1 MAVNLATQ
9 TDFSDSGAHG
19 PAAAATLPPSPEEIA
34 RHFPNFE
41 ILECLGRGG
50 MGVVYRARQKS
61 LNRLVA
67 LKILAPERVKDDA
80 FAKRFVIEAETLAK
94 LSHPNIVTIHDFGQA
109 DGLFYLVMEFVDG
122 VTLRQLLGASR
133 LSAREA
139 LAIVPQICDALQY
152 AHDAGIV
159 HRDIKPENILLDRR
173 GRVKVA
179 DFGLAKLVGTETSL
193 GVPALAGSGEPAADR
208 LKPGLPTLTGAQ
220 IMGTP
225 RYMSPEQAG
234 QPGEVD
240 HRADIFSLG
249 VVLYE
254 MLTGELPGKELQRP
268 SRKVLVDVRLDE
280 VVLRALEQK
289 PELRY
294 QQASEVKTR
303 LETIASTPPGGSGF
317 ASAQTESKRHEGAGS
332 RPTSATRFHW
342 NFWGHFGAASGAS
355 LWMPVTAISS
365 EWSGLGIALSA
376 VAALVIMVTAF
387 VVWGLR
393 HRLSAFRGLMI
404 LLAASFVATTVF
416 LAGADALGLTVRS
429 SWPGG
434 TQVSPSRYAWVLAI
448 FPLLAV
454 WFLGLERDATAGSPR
469 SPDPNLDGET
479 PPRRWLTVGM
489 ASVVLT
495 YAVGLLSWMLLSV
508 LQISGSSLWIL
519 ALFILTAVGSPLLS
533 SVLLRHADPSVPRRF
548 RKTCG
553 IVAGFIAMPLI
564 GFALFFLFAL
574 LSETGGWNPAPDE
587 AVIVPLVWLGAV
599 LLPVCSWRLWREANP
614 PVLGVAEA
622 NPLPIM
628 DFWQALEAGDYPRAW
643 EKTALYFQRD
653 LPEDRWVSRMEEF
666 RRPLGKAVSRQTLS
680 QVFTNSGRRFEQVVR
695 TTFDTQQSATETI
708 VGALQA
714 DGEWR
719 VEKYELGRPGP
730 CESQASQ
737 PPAAGT
743 GRDVRTK
750 SGIFGIPWVHVASGT
765 DPATG
770 RPRVAKGIVAVGPT
784 AIGVVAVGLRA
795 FGVMPVGLVAIGAMP
810 VGLVALGGLATGL
823 LGVGLMTSAL
833 MSFAWLQAVGLLAL
847 SANRAVGL
855 IALAPTATGLLPVSL
870 GAVLGVVICAI
881 ASAAI
886 VLTTVFSPGFRSAAL
901 NWRLAL
907 TAAIWHVGL
916 LVLALALTVG
926 AVSHIMPIYEEL
938 LQGMP
943 IPPATRFVLHLGGS
957 LRSHAL
963 WLALL
968 LPGFLVVE
976 VGLCL
981 LAQNLGGRRGQRL
994 WSLAWVLGWLL
1005 AIGMGGLALTIPL
1018 RLLASGPAAP
1028 PPLNKGQSIGF
1039 ASAVEV
1045 TLPLSDLG
1053 YSYSLNL
1060 DSGEMQPMPAGMT
1073 MADWSTGIQLPDGII
1088 VIAPATNRALT
1099 VGGTGTRVIPLLNS
1113 AAVWDNPQPAQLE
1126 SLDGLASGQTES
1138 VTGESSSPPVTF
1150 AFRTAKGVRGLLQ
1163 ITGFTENPR
1172 GLDLRYKLARSLP
1185 ASPGKSQP
1193 IAATRWQDYLRLK
1206 QGIGLGESGTGSHGD
1221 DALRYA
1227 IQYNRETVALTLA
1240 WRTEPGWEY
1249 RVQAK
1254 GRFGG
1259 LVDWTDKAATRTA
1272 SGSGTNRIV
1281 EERLMLSRREFERIA
1296 ALVLQKKHVPPQT
1309 ASVAFGPVTER
1320 AVSPKD
1326 VDAQGLLFLDLE
1338 RNRTFQPPM
1347 PVRFAELTGLE
1358 MNPALADWLR
1368 TNRIDLLVC
1377 LVPQTKVAGSTN
1389 TIPGAHLRGVNLSG
1403 AVVLDEAVWNEA
1415 ASDPSAK
1422 PWQTL
1427 DPELTVSDSRL
1438 LGQGARPYHA
1448 LLRTRDGSLFAL
1460 EARSN
1465 GKPADAVK
1473 LRFKQAANG
1482 KPAAALKPIPTEVFE
1497 RWAATQ
1503 AWFRDAEKQLKPND
1517 PAAYEALDRE
1527 HQARTLAIKELIRG
1541 TVLEPLSQQQEA
1553 AVERFRTATAAHDAA
1568 AAQAA
1573 ADDVNRLRIEIEDLL
1588 RSPAQPVPSSPAR

>member
-1 MAVNLATQ
+1 MSTSSPIPCPQCGASLAPDAPGGLCPRCLMAVNLATQ
-9 TDFSDSGAHG
+9 TDFNDSGAHG

-67 LKILAPERVKDDA
+67 LKILAPERVKDAA
-80 FAKRFVIEAETLAK
+80 FAQRFVIEAETLAK

-179 DFGLAKLVGTETSL
+179 DFGLAKLVGTGTSV
-193 GVPALAGSGEPAADR
+193 GGPALAGSGEPAADR
-208 LKPGLPTLTGAQ
+208 LKPGLQTLTGAQ
-220 IMGTP
+220 IIGTP
-225 RYMSPEQAG
+225 NYMSPEQIAA
-234 QPGEVD
+234 PGEVD
-240 HRADIFSLG
+240 HRADIYALG
-249 VVLYE
+249 VVFYQ
-254 MLTGELPGKELQRP
+254 MLTGELPGKQLQPP
-268 SRKVLVDVRLDE
+268 SRKVQLDVRLDE
-280 VVLRALEQK
+280 VVLRALEK
-289 PELRY
+289 TPALRY
-294 QQASEVKTR
+294 QTAADLRTQIETVVNDPGPDQPAHRTGLSAPHPLKSGTSYAITPEQLATFDGQFFLWRRTAQLLLDDLQLTISRAGAFTLIPLAAIRDLSIGHYPRVMNLAGLDFISVTYDADGRTQRLFFSPYEGRFGLPSSFNGVVAEWFAAIRAAVVAATSREPGKTPAEQ
-303 LETIASTPPGGSGF
+303 LGVPPG
-317 ASAQTESKRHEGAGS
+317 SKAIYALLLVPAVLAG
-332 RPTSATRFHW
+332 T
-342 NFWGHFGAASGAS
+342 
-355 LWMPVTAISS
+355 L
-365 EWSGLGIALSA
+365 
-376 VAALVIMVTAF
+376 
-387 VVWGLR
+387 
-393 HRLSAFRGLMI
+393 
-404 LLAASFVATTVF
+404 LLAGIVMLPRTGEAAVRPFAVVPLMVGVALLVF
-416 LAGADALGLTVRS
+416 LIVLG
-429 SWPGG
+429 
-434 TQVSPSRYAWVLAI
+434 
-448 FPLLAV
+448 
-454 WFLGLERDATAGSPR
+454 
-469 SPDPNLDGET
+469 
-479 PPRRWLTVGM
+479 
-489 ASVVLT
+489 
-495 YAVGLLSWMLLSV
+495 
-508 LQISGSSLWIL
+508 
-519 ALFILTAVGSPLLS
+519 
-533 SVLLRHADPSVPRRF
+533 
-548 RKTCG
+548 
-553 IVAGFIAMPLI
+553 
-564 GFALFFLFAL
+564 
-574 LSETGGWNPAPDE
+574 
-587 AVIVPLVWLGAV
+587 LVWLTSS
-599 LLPVCSWRLWREANP
+599 LLRRVNSPTADS
-614 PVLGVAEA
+614 

-628 DFWQALEAGDYPRAW
+628 DFWQALEACDYARAW
-643 EKTALYFQRD
+643 AQTALYFQRD

-680 QVFTNSGRRFEQVVR
+680 QVFTNSGGRFEQVVR

-737 PPAAGT
+737 PPSAGT

-795 FGVMPVGLVAIGAMP
+795 FGLMPVGLVAIGAMP

-870 GAVLGVVICAI
+870 DAVLGVVICAI

-1053 YSYSLNL
+1053 YSHSLNP
-1060 DSGEMQPMPAGMT
+1060 DSGEMTQMPAGMT

-1113 AAVWDNPQPAQLE
+1113 ASAWDNPQPAQLE

-1150 AFRTAKGVRGLLQ
+1150 AFRTAKGVCGLMQ
-1163 ITGFTENPR
+1163 ITGFTDNPR

-1227 IQYNRETVALTLA
+1227 IQYNRETVALTLT

-1249 RVQAK
+1249 RVQAE

-1281 EERLMLSRREFERIA
+1281 EERVMLSRREFERIA
-1296 ALVLQKKHVPPQT
+1296 ALVLQKKDVPPQT

-1347 PVRFAELTGLE
+1347 PVRFSELTGLE

-1573 ADDVNRLRIEIEDLL
+1573 ADEVNRLRIEIEDLL